1 MKTFGKLK
9 PGDIVYELIDNRE
22 QVSKNI
28 EADKEHEN
36 STLII
41 KCVSFEDLRDE
52 NSYKYFIINKLVVQ
66 EVNPY
71 YIEHTAHFMK
81 MNGNIPAGVGTSTSR
96 ELDPHTVDIVFK
108 DVLHFGQIRIDKN
121 AAIHSLGFKNAHY
134 YFVNKKD
141 ARKHYNVLVKDF
153 IRDLQSTITGIRMQ
167 KEENDQLL
175 K

>member
-22 QVSKNI
+22 QVIKNI
-28 EADKEHEN
+28 KNDKERDN
-36 STLII
+36 SILS
-41 KCVSFEDLRDE
+41 SFEDFRDE

-71 YIEHTAHFMK
+71 YIEHNYHFIK
-81 MNGNIPAGVGTSTSR
+81 MNGDRPIGNGTSTSR
-96 ELDPHTVDIVFK
+96 ELDPHAVDIVFK
-108 DVLHFGQIRIDKN
+108 DTIHLCQTRIDKN
-121 AAIHSLGFKNAHY
+121 AAIHSLGFKKDHY

-141 ARKHYNVLVKDF
+141 ARKHYNALVKDF
-153 IRDLQSTITGIRMQ
+153 IRDLQSTITSIRLQ
-167 KEENDQLL
+167 KEKNDQLL

>member
-22 QVSKNI
+22 QVIKNI
-28 EADKEHEN
+28 KNDKEHDN
-36 STLII
+36 SILS
-41 KCVSFEDLRDE
+41 SFKDLRDE
-52 NSYKYFIINKLVVQ
+52 NSYKYFIINKLIVQ

-71 YIEHTAHFMK
+71 YIEHNYHFMK
-81 MNGNIPAGVGTSTSR
+81 MNGDRPIGTGTSTSR
-96 ELDPHTVDIVFK
+96 ELDPHAVDIVFK
-108 DVLHFGQIRIDKN
+108 DTIHLGQVRIDKN
-121 AAIHSLGFKNAHY
+121 AAIYSLGFKKDHY

-153 IRDLQSTITGIRMQ
+153 IRDLQSTITGIRIQ
-167 KEENDQLL
+167 KEENDKLL

>member
-22 QVSKNI
+22 QVKKNI
-28 EADKEHEN
+28 ESDEEREN
-36 STLII
+36 SILMKVT
-41 KCVSFEDLRDE
+41 SFEDFIDE
-52 NSYKYFIINKLVVQ
+52 NSYKYFIINQLIVQ

-71 YIEHTAHFMK
+71 YIEHNYHFMK
-81 MNGNIPAGVGTSTSR
+81 MNGDRPTGTGTSTSK
-96 ELDPHTVDIVFK
+96 ELDHHAVDIVFK
-108 DVLHFGQIRIDKN
+108 DTIHLGQTRIDKN
-121 AAIHSLGFKNAHY
+121 AAIHSLGFKKGHY

-141 ARKHYNVLVKDF
+141 ARKHYNALVKDF

-167 KEENDQLL
+167 KEENDKLL

>member
-22 QVSKNI
+22 QVNKNI
-28 EADKEHEN
+28 EADDERKN
-36 STLII
+36 SELM
-41 KCVSFEDLRDE
+41 KFASFGDFRDE

-71 YIEHTAHFMK
+71 YIEHSYNFME
-81 MNGNIPAGVGTSTSR
+81 MNGDIPTGTKTTVSK
-96 ELDPHTVDIVFK
+96 ELDPHAVDIVFK
-108 DVLHFGQIRIDKN
+108 DTFHLGQIRIDKN
-121 AAIHSLGFKNAHY
+121 ATIHSLGFKKDHY

-141 ARKHYNVLVKDF
+141 AHKYYNMLVKNF
-153 IRDLQSTITGIRMQ
+153 ISDLQGTITRIRIQ
-167 KEENDQLL
+167 KEENNKLL

>member
-22 QVSKNI
+22 QVQRNI
-28 EADKEHEN
+28 EADKDREN
-36 STLII
+36 LTISKIPA
-41 KCVSFEDLRDE
+41 FEDFRDE
-52 NSYKYFIINKLVVQ
+52 NSYKYFIINQLIVQ

-71 YIEHTAHFMK
+71 YIEHSYHFMK
-81 MNGNIPAGVGTSTSR
+81 MSGDRPTGVGTSTNR
-96 ELDPHTVDIVFK
+96 ELDPHAVDIVFK
-108 DVLHFGQIRIDKN
+108 DVLHFGQMRIDKN
-121 AAIHSLGFKNAHY
+121 ATIHNLDFKNGHY

-141 ARKHYNVLVKDF
+141 ARKHYNELVKDF
-153 IRDLQSTITGIRMQ
+153 IRDIQSTITRIRLQ

>member
-22 QVSKNI
+22 QVKKNI
-28 EADKEHEN
+28 EADEECEN
-36 STLII
+36 SALI
-41 KCVSFEDLRDE
+41 KFVSFEDLRDE

-71 YIEHTAHFMK
+71 YIEHTAHYMK
-81 MNGNIPAGVGTSTSR
+81 MSGNRPTGVGTSTSK
-96 ELDPHTVDIVFK
+96 ELDPHAVDIVFK
-108 DVLHFGQIRIDKN
+108 DIPHFGQIRIDKN
-121 AAIHSLGFKNAHY
+121 AAIHNLGFKNDHY

-141 ARKHYNVLVKDF
+141 ARKHYNELVKDF
-153 IRDLQSTITGIRMQ
+153 IRDLQSTITSIRLQ
-167 KEENDQLL
+167 KKENNKLL

>member
-9 PGDIVYELIDNRE
+9 SGDIVYELIDNRE
-22 QVSKNI
+22 QVRKNI
-28 EADKEHEN
+28 EADEEREN
-36 STLII
+36 STLM
-41 KCVSFEDLRDE
+41 KVTSFEDLRDE

-71 YIEHTAHFMK
+71 YIEHNYHFMK
-81 MNGNIPAGVGTSTSR
+81 MNGDRPIGTGTSTNR
-96 ELDPHTVDIVFK
+96 ELDTNAVDIVFK

-121 AAIHSLGFKNAHY
+121 AIIHNLGFKNDHY

-141 ARKHYNVLVKDF
+141 ARKHYNELVKNF
-153 IRDLQSTITGIRMQ
+153 ISELQSTITSIRLQ
-167 KEENDQLL
+167 KEENNKLL

>member
-22 QVSKNI
+22 QVIKNI
-28 EADKEHEN
+28 KNDKEHDN
-36 STLII
+36 SILS
-41 KCVSFEDLRDE
+41 SFKDLRDE

-71 YIEHTAHFMK
+71 YIEHNYHFMK
-81 MNGNIPAGVGTSTSR
+81 MDGDRPIGTGTSTSR
-96 ELDPHTVDIVFK
+96 ELDPHAIDIVFK
-108 DVLHFGQIRIDKN
+108 DVVHFGQIRIDKN
-121 AAIHSLGFKNAHY
+121 ATIHNLGFKNDHY

-141 ARKHYNVLVKDF
+141 ARKHYNELVKDF
-153 IRDLQSTITGIRMQ
+153 IRDLQNTITRIRLQ

>member
-9 PGDIVYELIDNRE
+9 SGDIVYELIDNRE
-22 QVSKNI
+22 QVKKNI
-28 EADKEHEN
+28 EADEELKN
-36 STLII
+36 SALMKFT
-41 KCVSFEDLRDE
+41 SFEDLRDE

-71 YIEHTAHFMK
+71 YIEHNYHFMK
-81 MNGNIPAGVGTSTSR
+81 MNGDRPNGVGTSTSK
-96 ELDPHTVDIVFK
+96 ELDPHAVDIVFK

-121 AAIHSLGFKNAHY
+121 ATIHNLGFKNDHY

-141 ARKHYNVLVKDF
+141 VHKHYNMLVNNF
-153 IRDLQSTITGIRMQ
+153 IRDLQSTITRIRLE
-167 KEENDQLL
+167 KEENNKLL